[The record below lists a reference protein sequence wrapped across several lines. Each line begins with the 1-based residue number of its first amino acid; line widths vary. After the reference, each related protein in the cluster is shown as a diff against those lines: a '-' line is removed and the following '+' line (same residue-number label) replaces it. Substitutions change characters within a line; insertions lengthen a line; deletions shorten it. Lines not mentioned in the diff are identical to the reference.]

1 MRIKENAISGASLKV
16 EDFSSGGGGGGGGG
30 DHPYYC
36 SSSILWIEA
45 LWLKFGFSFW
55 SLSIFKLWRILY
67 LFNSDAVCFVG
78 VVS

>member
-16 EDFSSGGGGGGGGG
+16 EDFSSGGGG

>member
-1 MRIKENAISGASLKV
+1 MRIKGNAISGASLKV
-16 EDFSSGGGGGGGGG
+16 EDSSSGGGGGG
-30 DHPYYC
+30 DHPYNC